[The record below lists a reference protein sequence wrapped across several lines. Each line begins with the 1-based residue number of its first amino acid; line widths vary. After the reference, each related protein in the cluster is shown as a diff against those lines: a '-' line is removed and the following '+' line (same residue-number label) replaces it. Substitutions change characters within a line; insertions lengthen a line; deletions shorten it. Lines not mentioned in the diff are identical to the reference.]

1 MARSLEQVIADRRES
16 ANHAGWLGHA
26 HDAELI
32 RSVLDEVEEAA
43 EDYLRWLSEAEAK
56 LWTGHVTRWL
66 RARYAELEPDG
77 NAKTEHGKRFFRA
90 ICLPRRVNADQA
102 RAAGRRAASGER

>member
-1 MARSLEQVIADRRES
+1 MAKSVEQVIADRRES

-32 RSVLDEVEEAA
+32 RAILDEIEQAA
-43 EDYLRWLSEAEAK
+43 EDYLTWLSEAEAK
-56 LWTGHVTRWL
+56 LWTGHRVQWL

-77 NAKTEHGKRFFRA
+77 NAKTERGTRFYRA
-90 ICLPRRVNADQA
+90 ICLPRRVNADEA
-102 RAAGRRAASGER
+102 RAAGRRAAGGER